1 MPRLPLAIAMLACVT
16 LIDTASAQQ
25 PAPPGQFDY
34 YLLTLSWSPAYC
46 LSHRSDPKARE
57 ECGRRRGFV
66 VHGLWPQNEDGSWP
80 AFCRAVPPV
89 PRERVAREVAI
100 MPNAE
105 LVEHEWEKHGSCT
118 TLSVDDYFSA
128 IDSAFTRLRI
138 PPALIR
144 PTQPVALSLADAK
157 RLLMA
162 ANAGLD
168 AGMFSMRC
176 THSGEVDEM
185 RLCLDKSFNYRPCGA
200 GAGDSCPSATHFD
213 PIAGGRP

>member
-118 TLSVDDYFSA
+118 NLTVDGYFDA
-128 IDSAFTRLRI
+128 IDNAFAALHL
-138 PPALIR
+138 PAPL
-144 PTQPVALSLADAK
+144 VAPRDPLTLPLAQAK
-157 RLLMA
+157 TLFAA
-162 ANAGLD
+162 ANPGL
-168 AGMFSMRC
+168 GGNMLSMRC
-176 THSGEVDEM
+176 THGNDVDEL
-185 RLCLDKSFNYRPCGA
+185 RLCLDKGFHYRACGR
-200 GAGDSCPSATHFD
+200 GGGDSCPIDTHFD
-213 PIAGGRP
+213 PIPAAAE